1 MKLKRRNFFLEIII
15 GIIAIYLS
23 ILILLFLFQRNLMYH
38 PDENN
43 YFCDKLVVEIEKVN
57 IKTSDDINLLG
68 WFHNKNLEKYK
79 KQN

>member
-23 ILILLFLFQRNLMYH
+23 ILILLFVFQRNLMYH

-43 YFCDKLVVEIEKVN
+43 YFGDKLDVEIEKVN
-57 IKTSDDINLLG
+57 IKTSDNIFMVHDIYL
-68 WFHNKNLEKYK
+68 FR
-79 KQN
+79 